1 MEEGGLDETIRA
13 AGSSGVVMRSFG
25 KPRPSSVER
34 SAATSERAHSAG
46 LLSDPPQSSE
56 FMKSTAVSEVD
67 EVDQM
72 RANEY
77 ALLAIVFGRA
87 PTREV
92 LAHLA
97 ELKGDAT
104 PLGVAHIELAQAAA
118 TADPDAISRE
128 YFDLFVGVGRG
139 ELLPYGSYYLT
150 GFLHERPLVRVRAD
164 LAELGIERTEAN
176 REPEDHIAVLCEVM
190 SGLASG
196 RFGSEPGAD
205 RAFFERHLKP
215 WAGRFFVDCETAQH
229 GRFYK
234 VAGALGRM
242 FMEIEAEA
250 FAMDA

>member
-1 MEEGGLDETIRA
+1 MDEGGLDETIRA
-13 AGSSGVVMRSFG
+13 GGNRVMTRSLG
-25 KPRPSSVER
+25 QPSPSSVDR
-34 SAATSERAHSAG
+34 SAAAVEGAQSAG
-46 LLSDPPQSSE
+46 LLPDPPQAVDPMGSSVTE
-56 FMKSTAVSEVD
+56 ID
-67 EVDQM
+67 EVDRM
-72 RANEY
+72 RAHEY
-77 ALLAIVFGRA
+77 GLLAIVFGRA
-87 PTREV
+87 PTRDV
-92 LAHLA
+92 LARLA

-118 TADPDAISRE
+118 AADPDAISRE
-128 YFDLFVGVGRG
+128 FFDLFVGVGRG

-150 GFLHERPLVRVRAD
+150 GFLHERPLVRVRSD

-176 REPEDHIAVLCEVM
+176 REPEDHIAILCEVM
-190 SGLASG
+190 AGLASG
-196 RFGSEPGAD
+196 QFGAEPATE

-229 GRFYK
+229 ARFYK